1 MTTGHLFEPPEPEP
15 EPRDAG
21 APLAERMRPRTL
33 DEIVGQQELLGRG
46 RPLREAIERDAL
58 GSLILWG
65 PPGTG
70 KTTIARLVATATR
83 AHFIAFSAVL
93 SGIRDIKA
101 VMAEAEA
108 TRRASG
114 RRTILF
120 VDEIH
125 RFNKAQ
131 QDAFLPRVEA
141 GDIVLIGATTE
152 NPSFEVNA
160 ALLSRS
166 RVFVLQPLSTDE
178 TITIVRRALEDP
190 EQGLGAAGLEVA
202 DDAVEAIAR
211 HANGDA
217 RVALNLLE
225 LAATLAGGSDPGG
238 ANAGAAA
245 DRTGTDRAP
254 EPGGDAGLAGTADLA
269 GRGDAGGDAAAPAER
284 AARIDR
290 ELLAQAIQRRALRYD
305 KGGEEHFNL
314 ISALHKSL
322 RNSDPDA
329 GVYWLA
335 RMLEAGEDPMYVAR
349 RLVRFASEDIGNADP
364 TALTVAVAAKD
375 AVHFIGM
382 PEGNTALAQ
391 AVTYLATAPKSNA
404 VYLAYNRA
412 ASDAHEQAAEP
423 VPLHL
428 RNAPTRLMK
437 ALDYGKGYRYAHDEP
452 DAVTGMDCLPPAL
465 AGRRYYRPTARGYE
479 KEVARRLDAWRDLRR
494 TKQARA
500 ADSTEEP

>member
-1 MTTGHLFEPPEPEP
+1 MKSGHLFESAAPDRRAVE
-15 EPRDAG
+15 
-21 APLAERMRPRTL
+21 APLAERMRPRTFEEL
-33 DEIVGQQELLGRG
+33 VGQQELLAPG
-46 RPLREAIERDAL
+46 RPLRAAIERDAL
-58 GSLILWG
+58 QSIILWG

-70 KTTIARLVATATR
+70 KTTIARLIATVTR

-93 SGIRDIKA
+93 SGIKDIKA
-101 VMAEAEA
+101 VMAEAQA
-108 TRRASG
+108 ARRELA

-141 GDIVLIGATTE
+141 GDIALIGATTE

-166 RVFVLQPLSTDE
+166 RVFVLRPLATDE
-178 TITIVRRALEDP
+178 TTAILRRALADP
-190 EQGLGAAGLEVA
+190 ERGLGSTGVAA
-202 DDAVEAIAR
+202 DDDALAAIAR
-211 HANGDA
+211 HASGDA

-225 LAATLAGGSDPGG
+225 LAATLAGSG
-238 ANAGAAA
+238 
-245 DRTGTDRAP
+245 
-254 EPGGDAGLAGTADLA
+254 
-269 GRGDAGGDAAAPAER
+269 
-284 AARIDR
+284 RIDR
-290 ELLAQAIQRRALRYD
+290 KLLARAIQKRALLYD
-305 KGGEEHFNL
+305 KSGDEHFNL

-335 RMLEAGEDPMYVAR
+335 RMIEAGEEPLYIAR
-349 RLVRFASEDIGNADP
+349 RLVRFASEDVGNADP
-364 TALTVAVAAKD
+364 NALSVAVTAKE

-404 VYLAYNRA
+404 VYAAYKQA
-412 ASDAHEQAAEP
+412 AADAHEQVAEP

-437 ALDYGKGYRYAHDEP
+437 EQGYGDGYAYAHDDP
-452 DAVTGMDCLPPAL
+452 DGVTGMDCLPPAL
-465 AGRRYYRPTARGYE
+465 AGRRYYRPTTRGYE
-479 KEVARRLDAWRDLRR
+479 KEVARRLDAWRALKRAKGQ
-494 TKQARA
+494 TTPAR
-500 ADSTEEP
+500 TEEP

>member
-1 MTTGHLFEPPEPEP
+1 MKAGHLFESSGSERTE
-15 EPRDAG
+15 DAG
-21 APLAERMRPRTL
+21 RQGRPVADTPLAERMRPRTF
-33 DEIVGQQELLGRG
+33 DELVGQRELLAAGQ
-46 RPLREAIERDAL
+46 PLREAIARDAL
-58 GSLILWG
+58 QSIILWG

-70 KTTIARLVATATR
+70 KTTIARLIATVTR
-83 AHFIAFSAVL
+83 ARFVAFSAVL
-93 SGIRDIKA
+93 SGIKDIKA

-108 TRRASG
+108 TRRELG

-166 RVFVLQPLSTDE
+166 KVFVLQPLSAEE
-178 TITIVRRALEDP
+178 TVAVLRRALDDP
-190 EQGLGAAGLEVA
+190 ARGLGDLRLAA
-202 DDAVEAIAR
+202 DDDALAVIAQ
-211 HANGDA
+211 HASGDA

-225 LAATLAGGSDPGG
+225 LAATLAARPRSDM
-238 ANAGAAA
+238 
-245 DRTGTDRAP
+245 T
-254 EPGGDAGLAGTADLA
+254 GGD
-269 GRGDAGGDAAAPAER
+269 GDAAS
-284 AARIDR
+284 ARIDR
-290 ELLAQAIQRRALRYD
+290 ALLARAVQKRALLYD
-305 KGGEEHFNL
+305 KSGEEHFNL

-329 GVYWLA
+329 GLYWLA
-335 RMLEAGEDPMYVAR
+335 RMVEAGEDPLYIAR
-349 RLVRFASEDIGNADP
+349 RLVRFASEDVGNADP
-364 TALTVAVAAKD
+364 SALTVAVAAKE

-404 VYLAYNRA
+404 VYAAYGRA
-412 ASDAHEQAAEP
+412 AADAHDQVAEP

-428 RNAPTRLMK
+428 RNAPTRLMREHG
-437 ALDYGKGYRYAHDEP
+437 YGRGYAYAHDDP
-452 DAVTGMDCLPPAL
+452 HGVAGMDCLPPAL
-465 AGRRYYRPTARGYE
+465 AGRRYYQPTKRGFE
-479 KEVARRLDAWRDLRR
+479 KEIARRLDAWRELKR
-494 TKQARA
+494 TKRPRPAGPPTREA
-500 ADSTEEP
+500 AENAEET